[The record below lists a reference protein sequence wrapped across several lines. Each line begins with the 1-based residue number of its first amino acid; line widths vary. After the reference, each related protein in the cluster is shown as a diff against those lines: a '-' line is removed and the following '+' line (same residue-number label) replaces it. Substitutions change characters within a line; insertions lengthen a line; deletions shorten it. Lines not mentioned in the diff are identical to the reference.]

1 MSVLR
6 NARPMKAMVRLK
18 IAMVNQT
25 IPQVAEDSGSLTY
38 LKVFLSNRQRQNS
51 LECFDHIY
59 QGLVF
64 KRFRY
69 QKIEQFTFDVIGEA

>member
-1 MSVLR
+1 MAVLR
-6 NARPMKAMVRLK
+6 NVSPLKTMVRLK

-25 IPQVAEDSGSLTY
+25 ILQVDEDSGSLMCR
-38 LKVFLSNRQRQNS
+38 KGFSSSRPRQNS
-51 LECFDHIY
+51 LECFDHIC